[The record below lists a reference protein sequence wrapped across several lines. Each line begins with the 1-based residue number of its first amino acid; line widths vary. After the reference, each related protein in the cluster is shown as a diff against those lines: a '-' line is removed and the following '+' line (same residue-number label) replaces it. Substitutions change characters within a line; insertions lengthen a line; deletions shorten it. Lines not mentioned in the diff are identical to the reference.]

1 MVCVCFSP
9 VTDHCAWSQTQ
20 HACVQPVVVIIVVN
34 INIMIMMIINVIII
48 IMIPI
53 MPTWSWESIQISSEQ
68 GRVAGEKSSCGIEQ
82 TLLIVKSLQHAI
94 KSYLAVEI
102 GVVVWVPLV
111 DAQQLLVQAPARPIF
126 SIYVQL
132 HSPQHCHPR

>member
-68 GRVAGEKSSCGIEQ
+68 GRVAGEKSSCCIEQ
-82 TLLIVKSLQHAI
+82 TLLIVKSLL
-94 KSYLAVEI
+94 S
-102 GVVVWVPLV
+102 
-111 DAQQLLVQAPARPIF
+111 LLVVKSLLEIK
-126 SIYVQL
+126 L
-132 HSPQHCHPR
+132 NPRYMRSR